1 MGAEQ
6 SEEHKGLSQI
16 WGSGVAGL
24 AGRALQ
30 GWAGGLQQQLLVV
43 VALCGSGSR
52 EGPG

>member
-30 GWAGGLQQQLLVV
+30 GWVGGLQQQLL